1 MNSLLSKG
9 VSSMNQPTSPFED
22 KPLASWSIRIVP
34 ALGFSEESKPV
45 MVASASCPLGKSAIW
60 KSMSN
65 EVSDWSQFD
74 QILVALLL
82 SRFIIRGVES

>member
-1 MNSLLSKG
+1 
-9 VSSMNQPTSPFED
+9 
-22 KPLASWSIRIVP
+22 
-34 ALGFSEESKPV
+34 